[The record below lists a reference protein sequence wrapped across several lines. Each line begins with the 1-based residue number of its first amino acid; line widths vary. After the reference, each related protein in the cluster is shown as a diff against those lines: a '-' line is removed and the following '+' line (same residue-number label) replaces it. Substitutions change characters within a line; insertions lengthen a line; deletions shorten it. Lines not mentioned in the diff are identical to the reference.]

1 MYPLAFRGGSV
12 LHLCRTCVGGCASR
26 MHGVRRPQSPLMPDR
41 KHMPRLRGVGHQR
54 PAVGRVPLHRYNPR
68 STRHLELRN
77 CRCIISLPNLTE
89 TCRRLRSEHIGLNP
103 SPRSRFEC
111 EGSRARR
118 PGPTG
123 SGCRAGLQ
131 RFDVRGCCGLDESFV
146 ELRTPG
152 SWGLTVADVLRAP
165 GSRWVVVDFVDSSRK
180 VLQVISAS
188 MNAQRAS
195 LPSVLHPGL
204 HPPRGRVVCNRHRK
218 APHQRYKKEHG
229 ASTPPCW

>member
-1 MYPLAFRGGSV
+1 MSHLRGRV
-12 LHLCRTCVGGCASR
+12 CVQNAC
-26 MHGVRRPQSPLMPDR
+26 MRRPQSPLMPDG

-68 STRHLELRN
+68 STRHLELLN

-89 TCRRLRSEHIGLNP
+89 TCRRPRSEHIGLNP
-103 SPRSRFEC
+103 SPRSRFEF
-111 EGSRARR
+111 EGSRSRR

-165 GSRWVVVDFVDSSRK
+165 GSRWVVVDFIDSSRK